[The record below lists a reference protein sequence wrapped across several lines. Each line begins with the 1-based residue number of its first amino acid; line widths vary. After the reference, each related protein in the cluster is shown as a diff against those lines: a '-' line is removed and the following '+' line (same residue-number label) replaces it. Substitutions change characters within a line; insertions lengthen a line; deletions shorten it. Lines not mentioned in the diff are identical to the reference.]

1 MSGSKKAIYG
11 AVIANIAIATSKFI
25 AAIFTGSSTMMS
37 EGIHS
42 LVDTGNGI
50 LLLLGI
56 KKSKKPADEE
66 HPFGYGN
73 EVYFW
78 SFIVAVLIFAL
89 GGGIALYE
97 GIVHIL
103 HPREVTDVIWN
114 YVVLVSAILFEG
126 TSLIIAVKEF
136 NKTRGD
142 VSLYKALTDTKDT
155 TTAAVVIEDSA
166 AVTGLVLALIT
177 LILGQVTGIEYF
189 DGIGSVLIGLLLL
202 SVSTFFAIECKSLLI
217 GEGLSK
223 KDIKKIINILS
234 EDEDVT
240 AYKKPLTLFF
250 GPDEVL
256 VNLNVN
262 FKDGLVS
269 DEIEKIVDRLES
281 KIKTVIPA
289 VNRIFI
295 EAETILTKKGKPKI
309 SE

>member
-1 MSGSKKAIYG
+1 MAGSKKAIYG
-11 AVIANIAIATSKFI
+11 AVFANVAIAISKFT
-25 AAIFTGSSTMMS
+25 AAFFTGSSTMLS

-56 KKSKKPADEE
+56 KKSKKPADDE

-97 GIVHIL
+97 GIEHIL
-103 HPREVTDVIWN
+103 HPREITDAIWN
-114 YVVLVSAILFEG
+114 YVVLISAILFEG
-126 TSLIIAVKEF
+126 TSLLIAIKEF

-166 AVTGLVLALIT
+166 AVTGLSLALIT
-177 LILGQVTGIEYF
+177 LILGQVTGIIYF

-223 KDIKKIINILS
+223 KDIKKIINILY

-262 FKDGLVS
+262 FKDDLIS

-281 KIKTVIPA
+281 KIKKEIPA

-295 EAETILTKKGKPKI
+295 EAETILTSKRKT
-309 SE
+309 ENQ

>member
-1 MSGSKKAIYG
+1 MSGNKKAIYG
-11 AVIANIAIATSKFI
+11 AVTANIAIAVSKFT
-25 AAIFTGSSTMMS
+25 AAFFTGSSTMLS

-50 LLLLGI
+50 LLLFGI
-56 KKSKKPADEE
+56 KKSKKPADDE

-97 GIVHIL
+97 GIEHIL
-103 HPREVTDVIWN
+103 HPRVLTNVVWN
-114 YVVLVSAILFEG
+114 YAVLISAIVFEG
-126 TSLIIAVKEF
+126 TSLFIALKEF
-136 NKTRGD
+136 NKTRGNT
-142 VSLYKALTDTKDT
+142 SLYRALTDTKDT
-155 TTAAVVIEDSA
+155 AAAAIVIEDSA
-166 AVTGLVLALIT
+166 AVTGLFIALTALI
-177 LILGQVTGIEYF
+177 IGQITGIIYF

-223 KDIKKIINILS
+223 EDVKKIIDILS
-234 EDEDVT
+234 DDEDVT
-240 AYKKPLTLFF
+240 AYKKPLSLFF

-269 DEIEKIVDRLES
+269 DEIEKIVDRLEN
-281 KIKTVIPA
+281 KIKKEIPA

-295 EAETILTKKGKPKI
+295 EAETILTGKKFKI
-309 SE
+309 IRS

>member
-223 KDIKKIINILS
+223 KDIKKIINILY

-281 KIKTVIPA
+281 KIKTEIPA

>member
-11 AVIANIAIATSKFI
+11 AVIANVAIATSKFI

-56 KKSKKPADEE
+56 KKSKKPADDE

-126 TSLIIAVKEF
+126 TSLLIAIKEF

-142 VSLYKALTDTKDT
+142 VSLYRALTDTKDT

-166 AVTGLVLALIT
+166 AVTGLILALIT

-217 GEGLSK
+217 GEGLPK
-223 KDIKKIINILS
+223 KDIKKIIDILYN
-234 EDEDVT
+234 DEDVT

-262 FKDGLVS
+262 FKDDLVS

-281 KIKTVIPA
+281 KIKKEIPA

-295 EAETILTKKGKPKI
+295 EAETIITKKKLGN
-309 SE
+309 